1 MCLTTLQL
9 TEVQDPM
16 DDENT
21 EFSKEFDID
30 LYLLTGFSS
39 PGRTNEEYVGRDE
52 HQKHDDQTENTPI
65 WS

>member
-1 MCLTTLQL
+1 
-9 TEVQDPM
+9 M